1 MFGAKLNAYLIPDA
15 NQTPEKH
22 TTQSVAEIACIV
34 FYSNLLPGVKHYL
47 GINFGRLRCA
57 VVTRWSKTAF
67 PHYLMKNGQEFGD
80 LVLVCNLDGT
90 HIDCNVTKLPRSA

>member
-1 MFGAKLNAYLIPDA
+1 MFGAKLNAHLISDA
-15 NQTPEKH
+15 NQTPEKYYM
-22 TTQSVAEIACIV
+22 QSVAVIACIV
-34 FYSNLLPGVKHYL
+34 LYSYLLSGVKHFL
-47 GINFGRLRCA
+47 EINFRRLRCA
-57 VVTRWSKTAF
+57 VVTRWSKTAS